1 MNGVQWTY
9 DRSRL
14 TLVGSHA
21 GDAAGLE
28 AGEAFDAVVDAVEEA
43 HDAGLLAGAGIV
55 APGGGIRGG
64 DDADLDG
71 VLLGLSLLQVLR
83 GCGVGHCVTHR
94 QVRKER

>member
-1 MNGVQWTY
+1 M
-9 DRSRL
+9 

-55 APGGGIRGG
+55 APGGGIGGG
-64 DDADLDG
+64 DDVDLDG
-71 VLLGLSLLQVLR
+71 VLFGPSLLQVLR
-83 GCGVGHCVTHR
+83 GCGVGHCVTTQSGKKSDR
-94 QVRKER
+94 